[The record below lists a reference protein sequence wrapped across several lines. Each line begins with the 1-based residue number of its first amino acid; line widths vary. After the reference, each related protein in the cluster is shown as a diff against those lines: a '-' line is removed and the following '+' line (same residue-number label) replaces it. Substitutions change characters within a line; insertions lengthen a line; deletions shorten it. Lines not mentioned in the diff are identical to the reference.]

1 MSWRRRAAIGGVLT
15 AVTLVLSAFPAPA
28 AQLTNVH
35 VVAGTRIPSVDQFI
49 PKFGFGDE
57 DFAGHGP
64 DVFTSAE
71 FRIGLQS
78 PRNLHVFLCME
89 AEETRPD
96 FTRVNECMFFLIFQA
111 PPGECVVDVRRD
123 ELQPIGYR
131 DELKYRDTNHDLDT
145 FDGQVH
151 DSFVQKW
158 EVTGDTLGNEAKT
171 ETGVNLYTHRLIV
184 TTDVNTD
191 RCR

>member
-1 MSWRRRAAIGGVLT
+1 M
-15 AVTLVLSAFPAPA
+15 
-28 AQLTNVH
+28 
-35 VVAGTRIPSVDQFI
+35 
-49 PKFGFGDE
+49 FGFGDE

-64 DVFTSAE
+64 DIFTSAE

-89 AEETRPD
+89 AEETRLD
-96 FTRVNECMFFLIFQA
+96 FTRVSECRFFLIFQA

-145 FDGQVH
+145 FDGQVY

-158 EVTGDTLGNEAKT
+158 EVTGDTPGNEAKT
-171 ETGVNLYTHRLIV
+171 ETGVDLFTHRLIV